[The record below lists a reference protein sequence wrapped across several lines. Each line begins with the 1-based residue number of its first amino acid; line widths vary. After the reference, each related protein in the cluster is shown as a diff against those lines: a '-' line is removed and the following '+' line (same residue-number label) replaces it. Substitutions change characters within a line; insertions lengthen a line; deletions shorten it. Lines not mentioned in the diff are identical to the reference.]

1 MLDRILDAFVCS
13 LLPPITIL
21 PDVGVWHP
29 VKRTH
34 RYEMNVSI

>member
-1 MLDRILDAFVCS
+1 MLDRALDASDCM
-13 LLPPITIL
+13 LLPSMIIL

-34 RYEMNVSI
+34 RYEMKLSI